1 MRKLNTLDLIKASTL
16 LGKIGKNIEI
26 PEGASNVQIGII
38 LFSNVMQHAETDFKT
53 WLADIAGMS
62 VEEFEKQPF
71 DFPLEVIE
79 QIAEQEDLNA
89 FLQRV
94 RGLMSKLSKKQ

>member
-1 MRKLNTLDLIKASTL
+1 M

-26 PEGASNVQIGII
+26 PEGASNAQVGVI
-38 LFSNVMQHAETDFKT
+38 LFSNIMQHAETDFKT

-62 VEEFEKQPF
+62 VEEFEQMPF
-71 DFPLEVIE
+71 DYPLEVIE
-79 QIAEQEDLNA
+79 QIAEQEDLNG

-94 RGLMSKLSKKQ
+94 KGLQSKLAKK